1 MNIDAKDDGVV
12 MPGQKSPSLD
22 DLYPDQEVNETKE
35 VEVEDVQQEQSQEIS
50 PESSTGSEEQHEQ
63 KSNGFQK
70 RINDITAK
78 RYQAERE
85 RDELQKRIAEFETQS
100 QVKPVTKLVAPSLP
114 DDMYD
119 RDEMKQYHDDMVKFN
134 QESAQEAASS
144 HYDNSQA
151 KQRDNDSKV
160 AQKKVIGTYVEN
172 AMRDGVDIDKLKV
185 SGDALIQAGV
195 SPALE
200 SFILNDVNGARITE
214 YLADNP
220 AEMHEILR
228 MDPVSAGIRIANE
241 IKPKILSS
249 TPKVS
254 NAPQPIPTVK
264 GGGYVEQT
272 DFDKTYKGYEII

>member
-1 MNIDAKDDGVV
+1 MYIDAKDDGVV
-12 MPGQKSPSLD
+12 MPGQQSPSLD
-22 DLYPDQEVNETKE
+22 ELYPDQEVNETPE
-35 VEVEDVQQEQSQEIS
+35 VEEVQQEQSQEIS
-50 PESSTGSEEQHEQ
+50 PESSTGSEEKHEQ
-63 KSNGFQK
+63 KSNGMQK
-70 RINDITAK
+70 RFNDITAQK
-78 RYQAERE
+78 YKAERE
-85 RDELQKRIAEFETQS
+85 RDDLLKQLKVAQEQAP
-100 QVKPVTKLVAPSLP
+100 QVKPESKLVAPSLP

-144 HYDNSQA
+144 HYDSNQA

-160 AQKKVIGTYVEN
+160 AKGKVIDTYVDN
-172 AMRDGVDIDKLKV
+172 AMRAGIDIDKLKL
-185 SGDALIQAGV
+185 SGDTLARAGV

-220 AEMHEILR
+220 AEMYEILR

-254 NAPQPIPTVK
+254 NAPQPIPEVK